1 MQGLGSQMG
10 EESSGRGITVI
21 KGRRHNPIWEACN
34 STALTSSCLL
44 HLEGTGWGHTEGAVG
59 FYCPL
64 TGPWESPSYLG

>member
-1 MQGLGSQMG
+1 MLLTGWIF
-10 EESSGRGITVI
+10 EEDTAALSEGDSRFSLVGVG
-21 KGRRHNPIWEACN
+21 WEACN

-64 TGPWESPSYLG
+64 TDPWESPSYLG